1 MKVLTIISK
10 LEMGGIEKTLLS
22 CLPHLSSKGVEIFVL
37 CDVGG
42 QLDDEYKKC
51 GAKIISFNGQKKP
64 FFDARRLKEVLRNEK
79 FDIVHSR
86 YGHTSGLFA
95 KVCHDLGVPLI
106 VSIHNEKAMFRNNWK
121 NNPILNKVRNLYLS
135 YHKYLTIKYAKIIL
149 GHSKTNLNYFQDCPN
164 KYKKK
169 LQVIYN
175 GVDYSKFLNYP
186 ALKSDR
192 DNNLQNIRISAQ
204 KIFVHIGKF
213 KEQKNHKFLIDIFKR
228 LNATENNYHLM
239 LLGEGPLINNIKDY
253 VVLNGLEH
261 HVHFIGLE
269 TNIAPYLRVSDVF
282 LFPSIYEG
290 FGNVLL
296 EAQYAKLIIG
306 ASNIAPHYEA
316 TYNGYHQ
323 FFYDPY
329 DLEEAVSKIQKLI
342 NSKLDI
348 KEEAFNFSSA
358 FTIEKM
364 SDELYKYY
372 QQVIRK
378 ML

>member
-1 MKVLTIISK
+1 MKILTIISK

-22 CLPHLSSKGVEIFVL
+22 CLPHLISKGVEIYVL
-37 CDVGG
+37 CDIGG
-42 QLDDEYKKC
+42 QLDDEYKKH

-64 FFDARRLKEVLRNEK
+64 FFDAIRLKEILKNEK

-95 KVCHDLGVPLI
+95 KVCYDLGVPLI

-135 YHKYLTIKYAKIIL
+135 YHKYLTTKYAKVIL
-149 GHSKTNLNYFQDCPN
+149 GHSKTNLNYFQDCPDR
-164 KYKKK
+164 YKDK
-169 LQVIYN
+169 LQIIYN
-175 GVDYSKFLNYP
+175 GVDYSKFFNYP
-186 ALKSDR
+186 ALKIDR
-192 DNNLQNIRISAQ
+192 YTNLENIRKSAN

-213 KEQKNHKFLIDIFKR
+213 KEQKNHQFLIDIFKG
-228 LNATENNYHLM
+228 LNAIENNYHLI
-239 LLGEGPLINNIKDY
+239 LLGEGPLMNGIKDY
-253 VVLNGLEH
+253 VKLKGLEN
-261 HVHFIGLE
+261 HVHFIGME
-269 TNIAPYLRVSDVF
+269 SNIAPYLKVCDVF

-296 EAQYAKLIIG
+296 EAQYAKLIVG
-306 ASNIAPHYEA
+306 ASNIAPHYES
-316 TYNGYHQ
+316 TYKGYHQ

-329 DLEEAVSKIQKLI
+329 NLEEAINKVQKLI
-342 NSKLDI
+342 SLKSDI
-348 KEEAFNFSSA
+348 IEEAFSFSSA

-372 QQVIRK
+372 QQAK
-378 ML
+378 N